1 MRIVR
6 KGNTVSL
13 DLDCSVHSMPLDS
26 ATGKTALYY
35 MAEQDTELGV
45 KIMLFNDISDYSRLK
60 EVDSLPKDDW
70 IFLFDRFDLFQTD
83 QLWDY
88 LRNSTGRCILVDS
101 KQSWEIYNKTEVAYF
116 NLTAD
121 GLEVYDVSSGRR

>member
-1 MRIVR
+1 MRIVS
-6 KGNTVSL
+6 KGNTVAL

-45 KIMLFNDISDYSRLK
+45 KVMMFNDISDYERLP
-60 EVDSLPKDDW
+60 ELESLPKNDW
-70 IFLFDRFDLFQTD
+70 IFLFDRFDMFQTD
-83 QLWDY
+83 QLWEY
-88 LRNSTGRCILVDS
+88 LRKSVGRCILVDS
-101 KQSWEIYNKTEVAYF
+101 KKNWKIYDRTEVAYF